1 MVASNSVLVP
11 LQAEFFALEGLSQ
24 LLLTVRDIRSK
35 INEDLKIH
43 GIVLTMFDKRN
54 NLSEQIEEDVR
65 GNLGELVYDTVI
77 PRNVRIS
84 EAPSFSMPALIYDHK
99 CSGAIA
105 YQKLAAEF
113 LKRED
118 HFERRKNEF
127 KNERKKGLGRGLSSF
142 LDVDGFDEIVEIS
155 NPEDGVSKASNSSN
169 FLPIE
174 QLVPNQNQPRKDF
187 SADELKSLASSIR
200 ETGIIQPILVRKNNS
215 FYEIVAGER
224 RWRAAQLAKIHE
236 VPVLIKELTNEEVVK
251 ISIVENIQ
259 RVDLNPIEE
268 ANSYHQLIRDF
279 GYTQEK
285 VSSSLGKSRSYIAN
299 SLRLLSLPES
309 IIKLLKEGKLTS
321 GHARALVGVKN
332 SEFLAK
338 KIIEDGLSVRDIEN
352 IVKKGIDQSN
362 NRIEKKPSIKKDVDT
377 LNLEQ
382 DLKMALGLKTVI
394 DHNENS
400 GRGSIII
407 KYRDL
412 EQLDEF
418 CSKIMKI

>member
-1 MVASNSVLVP
+1 MSS
-11 LQAEFFALEGLSQ
+11 
-24 LLLTVRDIRSK
+24 
-35 INEDLKIH
+35 
-43 GIVLTMFDKRN
+43 
-54 NLSEQIEEDVR
+54 
-65 GNLGELVYDTVI
+65 
-77 PRNVRIS
+77 
-84 EAPSFSMPALIYDHK
+84 
-99 CSGAIA
+99 
-105 YQKLAAEF
+105 
-113 LKRED
+113 
-118 HFERRKNEF
+118 

-142 LDVDGFDEIVEIS
+142 LDVDSFDEIVEIS
-155 NPEDGVSKASNSSN
+155 NPEKEVSKASNSSN

-174 QLVPNQNQPRKDF
+174 HLVPNQNQPRKNF
-187 SADELKSLASSIR
+187 SEDELKSLASSIS

-299 SLRLLSLPES
+299 SLRLLSLPKS
-309 IIKLLKEGKLTS
+309 IIKFIEEGKLTS

-338 KIIEDGLSVRDIEN
+338 KIIEEGLSVRDIEN

-362 NRIEKKPSIKKDVDT
+362 NGIEKKPSIKKDVDT

>member
-1 MVASNSVLVP
+1 MSS
-11 LQAEFFALEGLSQ
+11 
-24 LLLTVRDIRSK
+24 
-35 INEDLKIH
+35 
-43 GIVLTMFDKRN
+43 
-54 NLSEQIEEDVR
+54 
-65 GNLGELVYDTVI
+65 
-77 PRNVRIS
+77 
-84 EAPSFSMPALIYDHK
+84 
-99 CSGAIA
+99 
-105 YQKLAAEF
+105 
-113 LKRED
+113 
-118 HFERRKNEF
+118 

-142 LDVDGFDEIVEIS
+142 LDVDSFDEIVEIS
-155 NPEDGVSKASNSSN
+155 NPEKEVSKASNGSN

-174 QLVPNQNQPRKDF
+174 HLVPNRNQPRKNF
-187 SADELKSLASSIR
+187 SEDELKSLASSIS

-299 SLRLLSLPES
+299 SLRLLSLPKS
-309 IIKLLKEGKLTS
+309 IIKFLEEGKLTS

-338 KIIEDGLSVRDIEN
+338 KIIEEGLSVRDIEN
-352 IVKKGIDQSN
+352 IVKTGIDQRN

>member
-1 MVASNSVLVP
+1 MSS
-11 LQAEFFALEGLSQ
+11 
-24 LLLTVRDIRSK
+24 
-35 INEDLKIH
+35 
-43 GIVLTMFDKRN
+43 
-54 NLSEQIEEDVR
+54 
-65 GNLGELVYDTVI
+65 
-77 PRNVRIS
+77 
-84 EAPSFSMPALIYDHK
+84 
-99 CSGAIA
+99 
-105 YQKLAAEF
+105 
-113 LKRED
+113 
-118 HFERRKNEF
+118 

-142 LDVDGFDEIVEIS
+142 LDVDSFDEIVELS
-155 NPEDGVSKASNSSN
+155 NPEKEVSKASNSSN

-174 QLVPNQNQPRKDF
+174 HLVPNQNQPRKNF
-187 SADELKSLASSIR
+187 SEDELKSLASSIS

-299 SLRLLSLPES
+299 SLRLLSLPKS
-309 IIKLLKEGKLTS
+309 IIKFLEEGKLTS

-338 KIIEDGLSVRDIEN
+338 KIIEEGLSVRDIEN

-362 NRIEKKPSIKKDVDT
+362 NRIEKKSAIRKDVDT

>member
-1 MVASNSVLVP
+1 MSS
-11 LQAEFFALEGLSQ
+11 
-24 LLLTVRDIRSK
+24 
-35 INEDLKIH
+35 
-43 GIVLTMFDKRN
+43 
-54 NLSEQIEEDVR
+54 
-65 GNLGELVYDTVI
+65 
-77 PRNVRIS
+77 
-84 EAPSFSMPALIYDHK
+84 
-99 CSGAIA
+99 
-105 YQKLAAEF
+105 
-113 LKRED
+113 
-118 HFERRKNEF
+118 
-127 KNERKKGLGRGLSSF
+127 KNEREKGLGRGLSSF
-142 LDVDGFDEIVEIS
+142 LDVDSFDEIVEIS
-155 NPEDGVSKASNSSN
+155 NPEKEVSRAYNSSN

-174 QLVPNQNQPRKDF
+174 RLVPNQNQPRKNF
-187 SADELKSLASSIR
+187 SEDELKSLASSIS

-299 SLRLLSLPES
+299 SLRLLSLPKS
-309 IIKLLKEGKLTS
+309 IIKFLEEGKLTS

-338 KIIEDGLSVRDIEN
+338 KIIEEGLSVRDIEN

>member
-1 MVASNSVLVP
+1 M
-11 LQAEFFALEGLSQ
+11 
-24 LLLTVRDIRSK
+24 
-35 INEDLKIH
+35 
-43 GIVLTMFDKRN
+43 
-54 NLSEQIEEDVR
+54 
-65 GNLGELVYDTVI
+65 
-77 PRNVRIS
+77 
-84 EAPSFSMPALIYDHK
+84 
-99 CSGAIA
+99 
-105 YQKLAAEF
+105 
-113 LKRED
+113 
-118 HFERRKNEF
+118 
-127 KNERKKGLGRGLSSF
+127 F
-142 LDVDGFDEIVEIS
+142 LDVDSFDEIVEIS
-155 NPEDGVSKASNSSN
+155 NPEKEVSKASNSSN

-174 QLVPNQNQPRKDF
+174 HLVPNQNQPRKNF
-187 SADELKSLASSIR
+187 SEDELKSLASSII

-299 SLRLLSLPES
+299 SLRLLSLPKS
-309 IIKLLKEGKLTS
+309 IIKFIEEGKLTS

-338 KIIEDGLSVRDIEN
+338 KIIEEGLSVRDIEN

-418 CSKIMKI
+418 CSRIMNI

>member
-1 MVASNSVLVP
+1 MSL
-11 LQAEFFALEGLSQ
+11 
-24 LLLTVRDIRSK
+24 
-35 INEDLKIH
+35 
-43 GIVLTMFDKRN
+43 
-54 NLSEQIEEDVR
+54 
-65 GNLGELVYDTVI
+65 
-77 PRNVRIS
+77 
-84 EAPSFSMPALIYDHK
+84 
-99 CSGAIA
+99 
-105 YQKLAAEF
+105 
-113 LKRED
+113 
-118 HFERRKNEF
+118 

-142 LDVDGFDEIVEIS
+142 LDVDNFDEIVEIS
-155 NPEDGVSKASNSSN
+155 NPEKKVRKASNSSS

-174 QLVPNQNQPRKDF
+174 HLVPNQNQPRKNF
-187 SADELKSLASSIR
+187 SEDELKSLASSIS

-224 RWRAAQLAKIHE
+224 RWRAAQIAKIHE

-299 SLRLLSLPES
+299 SLRLLSLPKS
-309 IIKLLKEGKLTS
+309 IIKFLEEGKLTS

-338 KIIEDGLSVRDIEN
+338 KIIEEGLSVRDIEN
-352 IVKKGIDQSN
+352 IVKKGIDQSD
-362 NRIEKKPSIKKDVDT
+362 NRIEKKPTIKKDVDT

>member
-1 MVASNSVLVP
+1 MSS
-11 LQAEFFALEGLSQ
+11 
-24 LLLTVRDIRSK
+24 
-35 INEDLKIH
+35 
-43 GIVLTMFDKRN
+43 
-54 NLSEQIEEDVR
+54 
-65 GNLGELVYDTVI
+65 
-77 PRNVRIS
+77 
-84 EAPSFSMPALIYDHK
+84 
-99 CSGAIA
+99 
-105 YQKLAAEF
+105 
-113 LKRED
+113 
-118 HFERRKNEF
+118 

-142 LDVDGFDEIVEIS
+142 LDVDSFDEIVEIS
-155 NPEDGVSKASNSSN
+155 NPEKEVSKASNSSN
-169 FLPIE
+169 CLPIE
-174 QLVPNQNQPRKDF
+174 HLVPNQNQPRKNF
-187 SADELKSLASSIR
+187 SEDDLKSLASSIS

-299 SLRLLSLPES
+299 SLRLLSLPKS
-309 IIKLLKEGKLTS
+309 IIKFLEEGKLTS

-332 SEFLAK
+332 SELLAK
-338 KIIEDGLSVRDIEN
+338 KIIEEGLSVRDIEN
-352 IVKKGIDQSN
+352 IVKKGIDKSN
-362 NRIEKKPSIKKDVDT
+362 NIIEKKPSIKKDVDT

>member
-1 MVASNSVLVP
+1 MS
-11 LQAEFFALEGLSQ
+11 
-24 LLLTVRDIRSK
+24 SK
-35 INEDLKIH
+35 
-43 GIVLTMFDKRN
+43 T
-54 NLSEQIEEDVR
+54 
-65 GNLGELVYDTVI
+65 
-77 PRNVRIS
+77 
-84 EAPSFSMPALIYDHK
+84 
-99 CSGAIA
+99 
-105 YQKLAAEF
+105 
-113 LKRED
+113 
-118 HFERRKNEF
+118 
-127 KNERKKGLGRGLSSF
+127 ERKKGLGRGLSSF
-142 LDVDGFDEIVEIS
+142 LDVDGFNDIVEKKKDEDKGKSTS
-155 NPEDGVSKASNSSN
+155 NNPSY
-169 FLPIE
+169 LPIE
-174 QLVPNQNQPRKDF
+174 LLVPNLNQPRKYF
-187 SADELKSLASSIR
+187 STDELNSLASSIK
-200 ETGIIQPILVRKNNS
+200 ETGIIQPILVRKNNDI
-215 FYEIVAGER
+215 YEIVAGER

-236 VPVLIKELTNEEVVK
+236 VPVLIKDLTNEEVVK

-299 SLRLLSLPES
+299 SLRLLSLPKT
-309 IIKLLKEGKLTS
+309 IIKFLEEGKLTS

-338 KIIEDGLSVRDIEN
+338 KIIEEGLSVRDIEN

>member
-1 MVASNSVLVP
+1 MSS
-11 LQAEFFALEGLSQ
+11 
-24 LLLTVRDIRSK
+24 
-35 INEDLKIH
+35 
-43 GIVLTMFDKRN
+43 
-54 NLSEQIEEDVR
+54 
-65 GNLGELVYDTVI
+65 
-77 PRNVRIS
+77 
-84 EAPSFSMPALIYDHK
+84 
-99 CSGAIA
+99 
-105 YQKLAAEF
+105 
-113 LKRED
+113 
-118 HFERRKNEF
+118 

-142 LDVDGFDEIVEIS
+142 LDVDSFDEIVEIS
-155 NPEDGVSKASNSSN
+155 NPEKEVSKASNSSN

-174 QLVPNQNQPRKDF
+174 HLVPNQNQPRKNF
-187 SADELKSLASSIR
+187 SEDELKSLASSIS

-299 SLRLLSLPES
+299 SLRLLSLPKS
-309 IIKLLKEGKLTS
+309 IIKFIEEGKLTS

-338 KIIEDGLSVRDIEN
+338 KIIEEGLSVRDIEN
-352 IVKKGIDQSN
+352 IVKTGIDQRN